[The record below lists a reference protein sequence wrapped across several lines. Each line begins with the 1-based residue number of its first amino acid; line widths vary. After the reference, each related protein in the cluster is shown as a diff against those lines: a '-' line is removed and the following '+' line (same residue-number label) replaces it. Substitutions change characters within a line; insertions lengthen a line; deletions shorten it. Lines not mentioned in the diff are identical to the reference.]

1 MRKQLFMVSVVA
13 LSLVLAAGMAW
24 AQMGGQGMMQLGQVQ
39 QQGQP
44 QQPGYGP
51 GYGYGPGMMG
61 SGYGGGYGMMGPGM
75 MGGGYAGGY
84 GPGMMMGG
92 GYGGGVGMG
101 GGMMGMMMGHMMG
114 GGMGMMGPGMM
125 MGGGYGGGMGVGRML
140 PYLNLN
146 PQQWEKVRA
155 LAYQRLE
162 KMAQLR
168 SKLFQQR
175 LELLN
180 LAGQGKVDAA
190 KVKKLF
196 VQQAELKA
204 ELFLA
209 GLDYLQQ
216 VEKVLTP
223 EQKKQLKGWGIR

>member
-1 MRKQLFMVSVVA
+1 MSRKLLMVCMVA
-13 LSLVLAAGMAW
+13 LSLVLAAGMAF
-24 AQMGGQGMMQLGQVQ
+24 AQMGGQGMMRQPYQQQ

-51 GYGYGPGMMG
+51 GMMG
-61 SGYGGGYGMMGPGM
+61 PGYGGGYG
-75 MGGGYAGGY
+75 GGY

-92 GYGGGVGMG
+92 GGYGGGMGMGGYGGGFGGGMGSG

-114 GGMGMMGPGMM
+114 GGFGGGMGMMGM
-125 MGGGYGGGMGVGRML
+125 GGYGGGMMGMGRML
-140 PYLNLN
+140 PYLNLS
-146 PQQWEKVRA
+146 PQQWEKVRG

-162 KMAQLR
+162 KMAQVR
-168 SKLFQQR
+168 GKLFQQR

-180 LAGQGKVDAA
+180 LAGQGRVDAA

-204 ELFLA
+204 DLFLA

-223 EQKKQLKGWGIR
+223 EQKKQLKGWGLR

>member
-1 MRKQLFMVSVVA
+1 MSKKLLMVCMVA
-13 LSLVLAAGMAW
+13 LSLILAAGMAW
-24 AQMGGQGMMQLGQVQ
+24 AQMGGQGMMRQPYQTQ

-51 GYGYGPGMMG
+51 GYGP
-61 SGYGGGYGMMGPGM
+61 GMMGPGY
-75 MGGGYAGGY
+75 GGGY

-92 GYGGGVGMG
+92 GGYGGGMGMMDMGGYG
-101 GGMMGMMMGHMMG
+101 GGMMGM
-114 GGMGMMGPGMM
+114 
-125 MGGGYGGGMGVGRML
+125 GRML
-140 PYLNLN
+140 PYLNLS
-146 PQQWEKVRA
+146 PQQWEKVRG

-196 VQQAELKA
+196 TQQAELKA

-209 GLDYLQQ
+209 GIDYLEQ
-216 VEKVLTP
+216 VEKLLTP
-223 EQKKQLKGWGIR
+223 EQKKQLKGWGLR

>member
-1 MRKQLFMVSVVA
+1 MSRKFLMVCMVA
-13 LSLVLAAGMAW
+13 LSLVLAAGMAF
-24 AQMGGQGMMQLGQVQ
+24 AQMGNRGMMQPNQMP

-51 GYGYGPGMMG
+51 G
-61 SGYGGGYGMMGPGM
+61 MMGPGY
-75 MGGGYAGGY
+75 GGGY

-92 GYGGGVGMG
+92 GGYGGGMGMMGMGGYGGGFGGGMGSG

-114 GGMGMMGPGMM
+114 GGFGGGMGMMGGGMM
-125 MGGGYGGGMGVGRML
+125 GMGRML
-140 PYLNLN
+140 PYLNLS
-146 PQQWEKVRA
+146 PQQWEKVRG

-204 ELFLA
+204 DLFLA

-223 EQKKQLKGWGIR
+223 EQKKQLKGWGLR